1 METVLA
7 VSSGFVVG
15 YIVAVL
21 KLGAMLRKQ
30 DRQHHHPRK
39 EPREWLEL
47 PPPPPRPHSKPKL
60 TVVK

>member
-1 METVLA
+1 METVLWA
-7 VSSGFVVG
+7 AAGFIVG
-15 YIVAVL
+15 YAVAIL
-21 KLGAMLRKQ
+21 KLGATLLKH
-30 DRQHHHPRK
+30 DRRHNNAAK